1 MQNIFDSIM
10 VTKVFL
16 GGVFKDLIQI
26 SQNGHKINVQNPIP
40 YLLLENYLL
49 LRNYPVFIYYIFIP
63 YIITNNLVDFVTI
76 IYNFDLII

>member
-1 MQNIFDSIM
+1 M
-10 VTKVFL
+10 VTNVFL

-49 LRNYPVFIYYIFIP
+49 LRNYPIIIYYIFTQ
-63 YIITNNLVDFVTI
+63 YIITSLLVDFVTI